1 MKTDR
6 TSPQTAGVRAL
17 ERIDRAHFFVA
28 KSFDQPEFVTASV
41 SSQRQAPH
49 AHETFVIG
57 GISGGYGTQFIRGSQ
72 RLAGTGDLTLYNP
85 GEIHDCA
92 PGCEA
97 GFDYRVSYPSIDMMK
112 RVAKEVS
119 RDSRIGTPFFKA
131 PIIRDPNGLAAFTVA
146 HRTIEL
152 DRDTLAGDERLIEVY
167 AGFLI
172 RHAEIKPASVGREQ
186 RPIERVKV
194 MIADRCTE
202 DISLAELAAEA
213 GLSRFHLIRVFQRAT
228 GQTPHAYLI
237 NRRVEHAKLRLRAG
251 EKLSAVA
258 VAAGFS
264 DQAHLTRVFKAR
276 VGVTP
281 GVYRAAVAS

>member
-1 MKTDR
+1 MKADR
-6 TSPQTAGVRAL
+6 TRPHAAEMRAL
-17 ERIDRAHFFVA
+17 ARIDRSHFFVG

-57 GISGGYGTQFIRGSQ
+57 GINGGYGTQFVRGSQ
-72 RLAGTGDLTLYNP
+72 RLAGAGDLTLYNP
-85 GEIHDCA
+85 GEVHDCA

-97 GFDYRVSYPSIDMMK
+97 GFDYRVSYPSVHLMK
-112 RVAKEVS
+112 RVAMEVS
-119 RDSRIGTPFFKA
+119 GHSRVGTPFFKA
-131 PIIRDPNGLAAFTVA
+131 PIIQDPNGLAAFTMA

-152 DRDTLAGDERLIEVY
+152 DRDTLAGDEGLIQIY
-167 AGFLI
+167 ARFLV
-172 RHAEIKPASVGREQ
+172 RHAEIIPAAIGREQ
-186 RPIERVKV
+186 RPVERVKV

-202 DISLAELAAEA
+202 DISLADLAAEA

-237 NRRVEHAKLRLRAG
+237 NRRIERAKASLRAG
-251 EKLSAVA
+251 EKLSVVA
-258 VAAGFS
+258 VATGFS